1 MNTKLRIEA
10 KNDFEKDLFKLT
22 NSAAFGKTMA
32 NVRKYR
38 DTKLVTKD
46 KEKKK
51 LALEPKCHTAK
62 YFSENLM
69 AIKMK

>member
-1 MNTKLRIEA
+1 MNTKLRIQA
-10 KNDFEKDLFKLT
+10 KNDFKKDLVKLT

-32 NVRKYR
+32 NMRKHR

-46 KEKKK
+46 KEKKS
-51 LALEPKCHTAK
+51 ASEPNCHTTK
-62 YFSENLM
+62 YFSGNLM

>member
-10 KNDFEKDLFKLT
+10 KNDFEQDLFKLT

-46 KEKKK
+46 KEKKNQ
-51 LALEPKCHTAK
+51 HQ
-62 YFSENLM
+62 NLSV
-69 AIKMK
+69 IQQNIFQKI